1 MTKPFTHP
9 LARNATVAR
18 AYRRDGTEVDA
29 LLIVTTLELDP
40 SGHSYKADKVAR
52 LHEAAR
58 AYLAE
63 TPEVTSYAVLN
74 RPKDWKI

>member
-1 MTKPFTHP
+1 MTKPFKHP
-9 LARNATVAR
+9 LARHAKVAR
-18 AYRRDGTEVDA
+18 AHRRDGSQVDA

-40 SGHSYKADKVAR
+40 AAKDYKADKVER

-63 TPEVTSYAVLN
+63 TPEVTSYAVVN
-74 RPKDWKI
+74 RPKEWDA

>member
-1 MTKPFTHP
+1 MTKSFKHP
-9 LARNATVAR
+9 LARKSIVAR
-18 AYRRDGTEVDA
+18 AHRRDGSQVDA
-29 LLIVTTLELDP
+29 LLVITTLELDP
-40 SGHSYKADKVAR
+40 TANSYKADKVER

-63 TPEVTSYAVLN
+63 VPEIASYAVLS